1 MTRTFLGLALW
12 RATTHDH
19 KCKENSGCHVHD
31 PPGTAFGECHDHEW
45 RMALF
50 SFCQDLGED
59 RFYIFVSLL
68 SMQVFIQVEEQPNHK

>member
-12 RATTHDH
+12 RARTHDH

-31 PPGTAFGECHDHEW
+31 PPGTVFGECHDHEW

-50 SFCQDLGED
+50 SFC
-59 RFYIFVSLL
+59 
-68 SMQVFIQVEEQPNHK
+68 